1 MTEAATPAV
10 RVDGVEFSYVPGTP
24 VLREIDLRIDRGEFV
39 TVIGQN
45 GSGKSTLIK
54 HFNGLLAPDRGTVEI
69 FDTGGSGHD
78 TRKHSIR
85 TLSRLVGHV
94 FQNPDDQLF
103 HTSINDDLWYGL
115 ENLGVPTEEGDAR
128 IERVLEQV
136 ELAGRRYANQF
147 QLGKGER
154 QRLALAGVL
163 VMEPPILCV
172 DEPTTGQD
180 PTEARRIM
188 DILEEY
194 NERGNTV
201 VVVTHDMALAATYT
215 DRLIALKDGDVL
227 ADGPPEEV
235 FLEQAALAETNIR
248 PPQITRLWDA
258 LRERLS
264 REDLERVWLTVDD
277 AYNDL
282 RP

>member
-1 MTEAATPAV
+1 MTDAPAI
-10 RVDGVEFSYVPGTP
+10 RVEGVEFAYVEGSP
-24 VLREIDLRIDRGEFV
+24 VLRGIDLTVGRGEFV

-54 HFNGLLAPDRGTVEI
+54 HFNGLLRPD
-69 FDTGGSGHD
+69 GGVVHVHDPAGESYD
-78 TRKHSIR
+78 TRRHSIR
-85 TLSRLVGHV
+85 SLSRLVGHV

-103 HTSINDDLWYGL
+103 YTSINDDLWYGL
-115 ENLGVPTEEGDAR
+115 ENLDVPREEGDAR
-128 IERVLEQV
+128 IDRVLEQV
-136 ELAGRRYANQF
+136 ELDGRRYANQF

-180 PTEARRIM
+180 PAEARRLM
-188 DILEEY
+188 DILREY

-227 ADGPPEEV
+227 ADGPPAEV
-235 FLEQAALAETNIR
+235 FRRRAALAETNIR
-248 PPQITRLWDA
+248 PPQITRLWDG
-258 LRERLS
+258 LRERLPA
-264 REDLERVWLTVDD
+264 EAVERVWLTVDD
-277 AYNDL
+277 AHQAL

>member
-1 MTEAATPAV
+1 MTDHSAPAV
-10 RVDGVEFSYVPGTP
+10 RIDDVGFSYIEGTP
-24 VLREIDLRIDRGEFV
+24 VLRGIDLTLFQGEFV
-39 TVIGQN
+39 TIIGQN

-54 HFNGLLAPDRGTVEI
+54 QFNGLLKPDRGAVYVYNSDGES
-69 FDTGGSGHD
+69 FDT
-78 TRKHSIR
+78 RRHSLR
-85 TLSRLVGHV
+85 TLSRIVGHV

-115 ENLGVPTEEGDAR
+115 KNLGVAGSEGDER
-128 IERVLEQV
+128 IERALEEI
-136 ELAGRRYANQF
+136 ELADRRYENPF

-180 PTEARRIM
+180 PTEGRRIM
-188 DILEEY
+188 DILREY
-194 NERGNTV
+194 NRRGNTV
-201 VVVTHDMALAATYT
+201 VVITHDMALAASYT

-235 FLEQAALAETNIR
+235 FLEEAALAETNIR
-248 PPQITRLWDA
+248 PPQITRLWDG
-258 LRERLS
+258 LRNRLPP
-264 REDLERVWLTVDD
+264 DAVERVWLTVDEAFAD
-277 AYNDL
+277 I
-282 RP
+282 RR